1 MVSRAP
7 TVTDDGPVS
16 QQREILR
23 LAVPAFL
30 ALVAEPLFL
39 LADSAII
46 GHLGTTQL
54 AGLGVA
60 SAALI
65 TAANIFVFLAYGT
78 TSIVARQVGA
88 GSERGAVSAG
98 IDGVWLAVVIGV
110 VTGALVGAFAGPLCA
125 LFGASPA
132 ALAQAATY
140 LRVSAIGIPAMLVV
154 LAVTGVLRGLQ
165 DTRTPLV
172 ASVIGFTANI
182 ALNLLFVY
190 GLHMGI
196 AGSALG
202 TVLAQTGMA
211 AALVIVVARRARRL
225 GAVLRPH
232 PARVLRAAL
241 DGVPLLVRTL
251 ALRFVLLVTT
261 WVAAGLGDVP
271 LAAYQ
276 VSATVWSF
284 LAFAL
289 DALAIAGQALT
300 GKALGAG
307 DVAGARSATRTM
319 LWWGVIGG
327 GLLGILVLATHS
339 VLPGLFTSDPAV
351 QSALAACLIVVALS
365 QPISGFVFVLDGVL
379 IGAGDGRWLALA
391 QVVLLALYLPL
402 ILTVRAS
409 GPSLL
414 TGVDSVAAQGH
425 ALTVLWLIFVAFMT
439 MRGVALGWRAR
450 GDAWLVTGATR

>member
-1 MVSRAP
+1 MDPAGQR
-7 TVTDDGPVS
+7 
-16 QQREILR
+16 REILR

-39 LADSAII
+39 LGDSAII

-88 GSERGAVSAG
+88 GSQRGAVAAG
-98 IDGVWLAVVIGV
+98 VDGVWLAIAIGLA
-110 VTGALVGAFAGPLCA
+110 TGALVARYAEPLCA
-125 LFGASPA
+125 LLGASPA
-132 ALAQAATY
+132 VLAQAVTY
-140 LRVSAIGIPAMLVV
+140 LRVSALGIPAMLVA

-165 DTRTPLV
+165 DTRTPLI
-172 ASVIGFTANI
+172 ASVVGFSANI
-182 ALNLLFVY
+182 ALNLLLVY
-190 GLHMGI
+190 GLHLGI
-196 AGSALG
+196 AGSATG
-202 TVLAQTGMA
+202 TVLAQSGMA
-211 AALVIVVARRARRL
+211 AALVLVVTRRARRL
-225 GAVLRPH
+225 GASLRPH

-241 DGVPLLVRTL
+241 DGLPLLVRTL
-251 ALRFVLLVTT
+251 ALRFVLLMTT
-261 WVAAGLGDVP
+261 WVAAGLGEVP

-276 VSATVWSF
+276 VSATMWTF

-289 DALAIAGQALT
+289 DALAIAAQALT
-300 GKALGAG
+300 GQALGAG
-307 DVAGARSATRTM
+307 DIARARSATHTM
-319 LWWGVIGG
+319 LSWGVLGG
-327 GLLGILVLATHS
+327 VMLGILVLATHS

-351 QSALAACLIVVALS
+351 QSALASALVVVGLC
-365 QPISGFVFVLDGVL
+365 QPIAGFVFVLDGVL
-379 IGAGDGRWLALA
+379 IGAGDGPWLAGA
-391 QVVLLALYLPL
+391 QVVVLGLYLPL

-414 TGVDSVAAQGH
+414 AGTNSVAGQGH
-425 ALTVLWLIFVAFMT
+425 AMTALWLAFVAFMT
-439 MRGVALGWRAR
+439 LRGLALGWRAR

>member
-1 MVSRAP
+1 VNSDGGVRAVDP
-7 TVTDDGPVS
+7 GG
-16 QQREILR
+16 QRREIIR

-46 GHLGTTQL
+46 GHLGTTEL

-78 TSIVARQVGA
+78 TSIVARAVGA
-88 GSERGAVSAG
+88 GSERGAVGAG
-98 IDGVWLAVVIGV
+98 IDGVWLAVAIG
-110 VTGALVGAFAGPLCA
+110 TITAALVAVNAARVCA

-132 ALAQAATY
+132 ALEQAVAY
-140 LRVSAIGIPAMLVV
+140 LRVSALGIPAMLVA

-172 ASVIGFTANI
+172 ASVAGFSANI
-182 ALNLLFVY
+182 ALNLMFVY

-202 TVLAQTGMA
+202 TVLAQSGMA
-211 AALVIVVARRARRL
+211 TALVLVVARRARRL
-225 GAVLRPH
+225 GASLRPH
-232 PARVLRAAL
+232 LGGVLRAAV
-241 DGVPLLVRTL
+241 DGFPLLVRTL
-251 ALRFVLLVTT
+251 ALRLVLLVTT

-307 DVAGARSATRTM
+307 DVAGARSATSTM
-319 LWWGVIGG
+319 LRWGVVGG
-327 GLLGILVLATHS
+327 GLLGVMVLATHS
-339 VLPGLFTSDPAV
+339 VLPKLFTSDPAV
-351 QSALAACLIVVALS
+351 QSALAAALIVVALA

-379 IGAGDGRWLALA
+379 IGAGDGRWLAWA
-391 QVVLLALYLPL
+391 QVVLLVIYLPL
-402 ILTVRAS
+402 ILSVRGA

-414 TGVDSVAAQGH
+414 AGAEPVAAQGQ
-425 ALTVLWLIFVAFMT
+425 ALQALWLTFVAFMT
-439 MRGVALGWRAR
+439 MRGIALGWRAH
-450 GDAWLVTGATR
+450 GDAWLITGPRR

>member
-1 MVSRAP
+1 MVNSNGIVRADEP
-7 TVTDDGPVS
+7 QG
-16 QQREILR
+16 QRREILR

-30 ALVAEPLFL
+30 ALVAEPMFL

-60 SAALI
+60 SAALL

-98 IDGVWLAVVIGV
+98 IDGLWLAVAIGV
-110 VTGALVGAFAGPLCA
+110 VTGTLVAAYAAPLCA

-132 ALAQAATY
+132 ALAEAVTY
-140 LRVSAIGIPAMLVV
+140 LRVSAIGIPAMLVA

-172 ASVIGFTANI
+172 ASVVGFTANI

-190 GLHMGI
+190 GLRLGI

-202 TVLAQTGMA
+202 TVLAQSGMA
-211 AALVIVVARRARRL
+211 AALVLVVTRRARRL
-225 GAVLRPH
+225 GASLRPH
-232 PARVLRAAL
+232 PGRVLSAAL

-251 ALRFVLLVTT
+251 ALRLVLLVTT
-261 WVAAGLGDVP
+261 WVAAGLGDIP

-276 VSATVWSF
+276 VSATVWTF

-327 GLLGILVLATHS
+327 GILGILLLATHS
-339 VLPGLFTSDPAV
+339 VLPALFTSDPAV
-351 QSALAACLIVVALS
+351 QSALASALIVVALS
-365 QPISGFVFVLDGVL
+365 QPICGFVFVLDGVL
-379 IGAGDGRWLALA
+379 IGAGDGRWLAWA
-391 QVVLLALYLPL
+391 QVGLLALYLPL
-402 ILTVRAS
+402 ILTVRAA

-414 TGVDSVAAQGH
+414 AGADSVAAQGH
-425 ALTVLWLIFVAFMT
+425 ALTVLWLAFVAFMAL
-439 MRGVALGWRAR
+439 RGLALGWRAR